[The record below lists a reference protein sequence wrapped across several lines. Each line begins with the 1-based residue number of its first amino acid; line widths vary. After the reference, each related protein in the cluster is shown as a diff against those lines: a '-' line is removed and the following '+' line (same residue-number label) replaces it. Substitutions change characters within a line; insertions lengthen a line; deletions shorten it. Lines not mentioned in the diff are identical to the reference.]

1 MSQANII
8 TLAALQRAFSNTLN
22 KWAVKWPKGLNASK
36 CQATQLGIWGNS
48 GQAVTLLPPHA
59 ALPEYQSDAKGPKL
73 LEI

>member
-36 CQATQLGIWGNS
+36 CQATQLGIWGNP
-48 GQAVTLLPPHA
+48 GQAR
-59 ALPEYQSDAKGPKL
+59 Q
-73 LEI
+73 